1 VKFDFDN
8 WGAGFSDRWSVNFI
22 DPADAGLFAPSI
34 AISTTEGS
42 SSQGAIELTAPFSQY
57 GQIATAECNFG
68 PSADFG
74 APNWTDKTALHA
86 RLKMQAG
93 TGAGLAAVFLFV
105 QTGALDA
112 NGTMKPYATW
122 SGARVEPDAL
132 ADGAWHDAE
141 MIFKAEQGFKG
152 DLSLINKVGME
163 AVTSSE
169 LLLDGGPSAPGTTIL
184 FLDSISLN

>member
-8 WGAGFSDRWSVNFI
+8 WGAGYSDRWSTNFI
-22 DPADAGLFAPSI
+22 DPADAGLAPSI
-34 AISTTEGS
+34 AVTATEGS
-42 SSQGAIELTAPFSQY
+42 SPQGAIELTAPFSQY

-112 NGTMKPYATW
+112 NGTMQPYATW
-122 SGARVEPDAL
+122 SGARIEPDTL

-141 MIFKAEQGFKG
+141 MIFKADQGFKG
-152 DLSLINKVGME
+152 DLSLVNKVGME
-163 AVTSSE
+163 AVTPSQE
-169 LLLDGGPSAPGTTIL
+169 LDGGPAAPGMTIL
-184 FLDSISLN
+184 YIDSINLN